1 MIKVNYTTDANR
13 AEVIASMPDKILVG
27 DAIHTDE
34 KYLLFISPEETEPY
48 VLEAETPE
56 PNQDDYLIDLD
67 YRVSMIE
74 LGI

>member
-48 VLEAETPE
+48 VLEPE
-56 PNQDDYLIDLD
+56 EPVPTDEDYLIDLD